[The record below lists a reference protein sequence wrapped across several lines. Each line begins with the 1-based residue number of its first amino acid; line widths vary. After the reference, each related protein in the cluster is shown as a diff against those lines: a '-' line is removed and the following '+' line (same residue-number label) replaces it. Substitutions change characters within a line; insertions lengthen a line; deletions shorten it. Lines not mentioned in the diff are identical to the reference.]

1 MSFNTFAKEKLSQLL
16 FLEVDGKGLIE
27 SLGKNPGNMNIKELY
42 VPVDPR
48 HLSKDIKN
56 GYKLE
61 SLPINYLVEGM
72 FFALGGD
79 KEFRFNEDY
88 KKLIPLIDEAI
99 PCVKT
104 IIAEKV
110 KDENMVEAFMLLKGL
125 NEVCDDTDVYENL
138 LLICESLRE
147 RNKSYNETQL
157 EICDKCKANRSD
169 LALPYLYSAIAYND
183 MAQYDKAYVDINEYL
198 NKGGERNEIVEVLY
212 NEIKDSANYEEGK
225 EELIEEPEEALTRLI
240 PLADKFEDNALL
252 RYYIAT
258 AYRRLGNF
266 EKAIYY
272 LNECLAIDSSIVE
285 AVNEMGINYASLGI
299 YDEAVKYLRKAFE
312 TTRDIEVCTN
322 LIVSYLNA
330 GMIEDAK
337 QHLDI
342 AKAINKDDE
351 IVKEIETFMKNNKL
365 I

>member
-16 FLEVDGKGLIE
+16 FLEIDGNGLVK
-27 SLGKNPGNMNIKELY
+27 SLGKSLKDFNVKELY

-48 HLSKDIKN
+48 HLSKDIKS

-61 SLPINYLVEGM
+61 SLPVNYLVEGM

-79 KEFRFNEDY
+79 KDFRFNKDY
-88 KKLIPLIDEAI
+88 KKLIGLIDDAI

-110 KDENMVEAFMLLKGL
+110 KEENMVEAFMLLKGL
-125 NEVCDDTDVYENL
+125 NEISDETEVYENL

-147 RNKSYNETQL
+147 KNKSYNDVQL

-183 MAQYDKAYVDINEYL
+183 MGQFDKAYVDINEYL
-198 NKGGERNEIVEVLY
+198 NKGGERNDIVEVLF

-225 EELIEEPEEALTRLI
+225 EELIEKPEQALARLL
-240 PLADKFEDNALL
+240 PLADKFEDNAIL

-266 EKAIYY
+266 EKAVYY

-285 AVNEMGINYASLGI
+285 AVNEMGINYASLGV

-312 TTRDIEVCTN
+312 STRDIEVCTN
-322 LIVSYLNA
+322 LIVCYLNA
-330 GMIEDAK
+330 GMIDEAK

-342 AKAINKDDE
+342 AKALNKDDE
-351 IVKEIETFMKNNKL
+351 IVKEIETFMKSNKL

>member
-16 FLEVDGKGLIE
+16 FLEIDGDGFVK
-27 SLGKNPGNMNIKELY
+27 SLGKDPKEVNVNEVY
-42 VPVDPR
+42 IPIDPK
-48 HLSKDIKN
+48 HLSQDVKS

-79 KEFRFNEDY
+79 KDFKFNKEY
-88 KKLIPLIDEAI
+88 KKE
-99 PCVKT
+99 
-104 IIAEKV
+104 
-110 KDENMVEAFMLLKGL
+110 ENMVEAFMLLKGL
-125 NEVCDDTDVYENL
+125 SEISDETEVYENL

-147 RNKSYNETQL
+147 RNKAYNETQL

-183 MAQYDKAYVDINEYL
+183 MGQYDKAYVDINEYL
-198 NKGGERNEIVEVLY
+198 AKGGERNEIVEVLY
-212 NEIKDSANYEEGK
+212 NEIKDSADYEEGK
-225 EELIEEPEEALTRLI
+225 EDLIEEPEDALKRLL
-240 PLADKFEDNALL
+240 PLADKFQDNAILI
-252 RYYIAT
+252 YYIAT

-266 EKAIYY
+266 EKAVYY
-272 LNECLAIDSSIVE
+272 LNECLSIDDSIVE

-299 YDEAVKYLRKAFE
+299 YDEAIKYLRKAFE
-312 TTRDIEVCTN
+312 STRDIEVCTN
-322 LIVSYLNA
+322 LIVCYLNA
-330 GMIEDAK
+330 GKIEEAK

-351 IVKEIETFMKNNKL
+351 IVKEIETFMKNNNIK
-365 I
+365 

>member
-16 FLEVDGKGLIE
+16 FLEIDGNGLVK
-27 SLGKNPGNMNIKELY
+27 SLGKSVKDLNIKELY

-48 HLSKDIKN
+48 HLSKDVES

-61 SLPINYLVEGM
+61 SLPINYLIEGM

-79 KEFRFNEDY
+79 KDFRFNKDY
-88 KKLIPLIDEAI
+88 KRLIPLIENAI

-110 KDENMVEAFMLLKGL
+110 KEEKMVEAFMLLKGL
-125 NEVCDDTDVYENL
+125 NEISDETEVYEKL

-147 RNKSYNETQL
+147 RNKSYNDIQL
-157 EICDKCKANRSD
+157 EICDKCKAHRSD
-169 LALPYLYSAIAYND
+169 LALPYLYSAITYND
-183 MAQYDKAYVDINEYL
+183 MAQFDKAYVDINEYL

-225 EELIEEPEEALTRLI
+225 EDLIEEPEKALARLI
-240 PLADKFEDNALL
+240 PLADKFEDNAIL

-299 YDEAVKYLRKAFE
+299 YEEAVKYLRKAFE
-312 TTRDIEVCTN
+312 STRDIEVCTN
-322 LIVSYLNA
+322 LIVCYLNA
-330 GMIEDAK
+330 GMIDEAK

-342 AKAINKDDE
+342 AKAISKDDE
-351 IVKEIETFMKNNKL
+351 IVKEIQNFMKSNKL

>member
-16 FLEVDGKGLIE
+16 FLEIDGNGLVK
-27 SLGKNPGNMNIKELY
+27 SLGKSVKDLNLKELY

-48 HLSKDIKN
+48 HLSNDIKS

-79 KEFRFNEDY
+79 KDFRFNKDY
-88 KKLIPLIDEAI
+88 KNLIGLIDDAI

-110 KDENMVEAFMLLKGL
+110 KEENMVEAFMLLKGL
-125 NEVCDDTDVYENL
+125 NEISDETEVYENL

-147 RNKSYNETQL
+147 RNKSYNDVQL

-183 MAQYDKAYVDINEYL
+183 MGQFDKAYVDINEYL
-198 NKGGERNEIVEVLY
+198 NKGGERNDIVEVLF

-225 EELIEEPEEALTRLI
+225 EELIEEPEQALARLL
-240 PLADKFEDNALL
+240 PLADKFEDNAIL

-266 EKAIYY
+266 EKAVYY

-285 AVNEMGINYASLGI
+285 AVNEMGINYASLGV

-312 TTRDIEVCTN
+312 STRDIEVCTN
-322 LIVSYLNA
+322 LIVCYLNA
-330 GMIEDAK
+330 GMIDEAK

-342 AKAINKDDE
+342 AKALNKDDE
-351 IVKEIETFMKNNKL
+351 IVKEIETFMKSNKL

>member
-16 FLEVDGKGLIE
+16 FLEIDGDGFVK
-27 SLGKNPGNMNIKELY
+27 SLGKDPKEVNINEVY
-42 VPVDPR
+42 IPIDPK
-48 HLSKDIKN
+48 HLSQDVKS

-79 KEFRFNEDY
+79 KDFKFNKEY
-88 KKLIPLIDEAI
+88 KKLIPLIEDAI
-99 PCVKT
+99 PCVKK
-104 IIAEKV
+104 IVADKV
-110 KDENMVEAFMLLKGL
+110 KEENMVEAFMLLKGL
-125 NEVCDDTDVYENL
+125 TEISDETEVYENI

-147 RNKSYNETQL
+147 RNKAYNETQL
-157 EICDKCKANRSD
+157 EICDRCKANRSD

-183 MAQYDKAYVDINEYL
+183 MGQYDKAYVDINEYL
-198 NKGGERNEIVEVLY
+198 AKGGERNEIVEVLY
-212 NEIKDSANYEEGK
+212 NEIKDSADYEEGK
-225 EELIEEPEEALTRLI
+225 EDLIEEPEDALKRLL
-240 PLADKFEDNALL
+240 PLADKFQDNAIL

-266 EKAIYY
+266 EKAVYY
-272 LNECLAIDSSIVE
+272 LNECLSIDDSIVE

-299 YDEAVKYLRKAFE
+299 YDEAIKYLRKAFE
-312 TTRDIEVCTN
+312 STRDIEVCTN
-322 LIVSYLNA
+322 LIVCYLNA
-330 GMIEDAK
+330 GKIEEAK

-351 IVKEIETFMKNNKL
+351 IVKEIETFMKNNNIK
-365 I
+365 

>member
-16 FLEVDGKGLIE
+16 FLEIDGNGLVK
-27 SLGKNPGNMNIKELY
+27 SLGKSVKDLNLKELY

-48 HLSKDIKN
+48 HLSNDIKS

-79 KEFRFNEDY
+79 KDFRFNKDY
-88 KKLIPLIDEAI
+88 KNLIGLIDDAI

-110 KDENMVEAFMLLKGL
+110 KEENMVESFMLLKGL
-125 NEVCDDTDVYENL
+125 NEISDETEVYENL

-147 RNKSYNETQL
+147 RNKSYNDVQL

-183 MAQYDKAYVDINEYL
+183 MGQFDKAYVDINEYL
-198 NKGGERNEIVEVLY
+198 NKGGERNDIVEVLF

-225 EELIEEPEEALTRLI
+225 EELIEEPEQALARLL
-240 PLADKFEDNALL
+240 PLADKFEDNAIL

-266 EKAIYY
+266 EKAVYY

-285 AVNEMGINYASLGI
+285 AVNEMGINYASLGV

-312 TTRDIEVCTN
+312 STRDIEVCTN
-322 LIVSYLNA
+322 LIVCYLNA
-330 GMIEDAK
+330 GMIDEAK

-342 AKAINKDDE
+342 AKALNKDDE
-351 IVKEIETFMKNNKL
+351 IVKEIETFMKSNKL

>member
-16 FLEVDGKGLIE
+16 FLEIDGNGLVK
-27 SLGKNPGNMNIKELY
+27 SLGKSVKDLNLKELY

-48 HLSKDIKN
+48 HLSNDIKS

-79 KEFRFNEDY
+79 KDFRFNKDY
-88 KKLIPLIDEAI
+88 KNLIGLIDDAI

-110 KDENMVEAFMLLKGL
+110 KEENMVEAFMLLKGL
-125 NEVCDDTDVYENL
+125 NEISDETEVYENL
-138 LLICESLRE
+138 LIICESLRE
-147 RNKSYNETQL
+147 RNKSYNDVQL

-183 MAQYDKAYVDINEYL
+183 MGQFDKAYVDINEYL
-198 NKGGERNEIVEVLY
+198 NKGGERNDIVEVLF

-225 EELIEEPEEALTRLI
+225 EELIEEPEQALARLL
-240 PLADKFEDNALL
+240 PLADKFEDNAIL

-266 EKAIYY
+266 EKAVYY

-285 AVNEMGINYASLGI
+285 AVNEMGINYASLGV

-312 TTRDIEVCTN
+312 STRDIEVCTN
-322 LIVSYLNA
+322 LIVCYLNA
-330 GMIEDAK
+330 GMIDEAK

-342 AKAINKDDE
+342 AKALNKDDE
-351 IVKEIETFMKNNKL
+351 IVKEIETFMKSNKL

>member
-16 FLEVDGKGLIE
+16 FLEIDGDGFVK
-27 SLGKNPGNMNIKELY
+27 SLGKDPKEVNINEVY
-42 VPVDPR
+42 IPIDPK
-48 HLSKDIKN
+48 HLSQDVKS

-79 KEFRFNEDY
+79 KDFKFNKEY
-88 KKLIPLIDEAI
+88 KKLIPLIEDAI
-99 PCVKT
+99 PCVKK
-104 IIAEKV
+104 IVADKV
-110 KDENMVEAFMLLKGL
+110 KEENMVEAFMLLKGL
-125 NEVCDDTDVYENL
+125 TEISDETEVYENL

-147 RNKSYNETQL
+147 RNKAYNETQL
-157 EICDKCKANRSD
+157 EICDKCKSNRSD

-183 MAQYDKAYVDINEYL
+183 MGQYDKAYVDINEYL
-198 NKGGERNEIVEVLY
+198 AKGGERNEIVEVLY
-212 NEIKDSANYEEGK
+212 NEIKDSADYEEGK
-225 EELIEEPEEALTRLI
+225 EDLIEEPEDALKRLL
-240 PLADKFEDNALL
+240 PLADKFQDNAIL

-266 EKAIYY
+266 EKAVYY
-272 LNECLAIDSSIVE
+272 LNECLSIDDSIVE

-312 TTRDIEVCTN
+312 STRDIEVCTN
-322 LIVSYLNA
+322 LIVCYLNA
-330 GMIEDAK
+330 GKIEEAK

-351 IVKEIETFMKNNKL
+351 IVKEIETFMKNNNIK
-365 I
+365 